1 MFQINGY
8 LTSLI
13 DKCFKKV
20 LDTTKPTLPMAEK
33 KSLPLALPHLG
44 LISLQLRIKIR
55 NSMNSTLNC
64 CKLQVIFKSEKNPS
78 DMFRFKIMYLQFSV
92 RCGL

>member
-1 MFQINGY
+1 MFQINDY
-8 LTSLI
+8 LTSFI

-20 LDTTKPTLPMAEK
+20 LDMLHTTKPTLPMAEK
-33 KSLPLALPHLG
+33 KSLPLALPSLG
-44 LISLQLRIKIR
+44 LISLQFRIKIR

-78 DMFRFKIMYLQFSV
+78 NMFKFKIMYLTI
-92 RCGL
+92 